1 MLVTIVLTPIL
12 ANCAKQSS
20 NIQTVLNKLQEAI
33 EKLFQWFSANYLAAN
48 ADKCNRLTISKTAI
62 DIHTV
67 TDMIRFRMKKESNY

>member
-33 EKLFQWFSANYLAAN
+33 ENSFNSFLQIILQQMRTN
-48 ADKCNRLTISKTAI
+48 
-62 DIHTV
+62 V
-67 TDMIRFRMKKESNY
+67 TD